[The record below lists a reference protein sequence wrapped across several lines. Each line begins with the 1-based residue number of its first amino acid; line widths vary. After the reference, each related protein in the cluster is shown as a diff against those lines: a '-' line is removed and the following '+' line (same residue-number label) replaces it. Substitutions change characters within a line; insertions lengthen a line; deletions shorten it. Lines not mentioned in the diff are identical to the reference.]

1 MQSAFDTIID
11 TYDYETCKEIVYH
24 GCQSGVC
31 SEHIYYADTVKFFE
45 QHAEEITG
53 YIKDTLG
60 VELMKD
66 LFGKSEGDFTYY
78 MNDMTWCFIELVA
91 QHVVDD
97 YEDAVTD
104 LEEVSNNYMK
114 EEISN
119 YGYTASDLAAIQ
131 NSEWGKDHLVI
142 VNA

>member
-1 MQSAFDTIID
+1 MQSAFDTIIN
-11 TYDYETCKEIVYH
+11 TYDYETCKEIANH
-24 GCQSGVC
+24 GCESGVC

-45 QHAEEITG
+45 KHAEEITG

-104 LEEVSNNYMK
+104 LEEVAVSN
-114 EEISN
+114 
-119 YGYTASDLAAIQ
+119 GYNPKRSMTESRYAQ
-131 NSEWGKDHLVI
+131 V
-142 VNA
+142 

>member
-1 MQSAFDTIID
+1 MQSAFDTIIN
-11 TYDYETCKEIVYH
+11 TYDYETCKEITRH

-45 QHAEEITG
+45 KHAEEITG

-104 LEEVSNNYMK
+104 LKDTSEEYYYYEPGMALSN
-114 EEISN
+114 
-119 YGYTASDLAAIQ
+119 A
-131 NSEWGKDHLVI
+131 
-142 VNA
+142 